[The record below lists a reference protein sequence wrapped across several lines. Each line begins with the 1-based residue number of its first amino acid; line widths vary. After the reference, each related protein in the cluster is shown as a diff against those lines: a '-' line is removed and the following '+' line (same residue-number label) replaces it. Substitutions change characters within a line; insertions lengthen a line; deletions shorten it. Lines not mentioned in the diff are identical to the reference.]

1 METVEM
7 QYKKDPAV
15 PRREVETFRH
25 IGLAEVTFAG
35 RKQIAEHLQDSS
47 NKSYLRLPSGQIV
60 RASQKE
66 KGKRK

>member
-1 METVEM
+1 MLQRQKET
-7 QYKKDPAV
+7 
-15 PRREVETFRH
+15 TNFRH

-35 RKQIAEHLQDSS
+35 RPQIAEHLCDSS
-47 NKSYLRLPSGQIV
+47 NKSYLRLPSGQII

>member
-1 METVEM
+1 MGTVEM
-7 QYKKDPAV
+7 QYKKRPA

-35 RKQIAEHLQDSS
+35 KPQIAEHLQDSS

-60 RASQKE
+60 RASEKS
-66 KGKRK
+66 KGKHK